1 MKNINIFKNIYL
13 LLAFIMLTSLSAI
26 AETEVEVQNLTS
38 NIVNTNTGR
47 SMIFNDIEN
56 IAPVYR
62 NLIIQSG
69 LKNQS
74 INLELDELKSFAIE
88 ETKDTKKL
96 EQAIKNTNNEAMPI
110 GPSVINPQKT
120 FTLDDIDDFDDS
132 ENSGIKVKVLS
143 KEKPAM

>member
-1 MKNINIFKNIYL
+1 MEEINIFKNICL
-13 LLAFIMLTSLSAI
+13 LLAFIMLTSVSAI
-26 AETEVEVQNLTS
+26 AETEVQVQNLTS

-69 LKNQS
+69 LNNQS

-96 EQAIKNTNNEAMPI
+96 EQAIKNTNNEAAPI

-120 FTLDDIDDFDDS
+120 VTIDDIDYSDDS